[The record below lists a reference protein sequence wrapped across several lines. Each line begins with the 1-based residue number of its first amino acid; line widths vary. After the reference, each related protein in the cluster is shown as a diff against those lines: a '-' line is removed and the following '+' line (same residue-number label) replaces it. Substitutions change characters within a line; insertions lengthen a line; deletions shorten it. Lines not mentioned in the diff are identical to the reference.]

1 MALKQDFM
9 DKIYFDNSATTP
21 LATEV
26 IEVLIDSF
34 KNSFANPS
42 SIHELGRSAKKRIEE
57 ARTFIARSINAEP
70 HEIFFLSGATEANNT
85 VFKACDYDLI
95 ITSPSEHASVIEA
108 AKASRQEIIWLN
120 LDQEGYISLNELENI
135 LAKNSRIEILDK
147 TLPAPEETAVQNTKN
162 EIAQRSPKKILVS
175 IMHANSEIGTVQN
188 LKAIGDLC
196 EKYKA
201 TFHSDCVQS
210 LGKLDIDVK
219 NYKLDLIS
227 ASAHKLH
234 GPKGLG
240 FIYIAEKLQDHI
252 LDKALITGGGQERGF
267 RAGTENVNGIIAFAK
282 ALEVSLDPEKRN
294 KVKELQKKLWL
305 KIKNLKSVILNG
317 PKNLEKRLSGNL
329 NLSFMDLKFNSEQLV
344 LQLDLKGICVS
355 SGSAC
360 TSNKKNTAEIIESSY
375 VLRACQIDEDIARRA
390 IRISLSWM
398 NDEAELEKLTEIITK
413 LV

>member
-1 MALKQDFM
+1 MN
-9 DKIYFDNSATTP
+9 KIYFDNSSTTP

-42 SIHELGRSAKKRIEE
+42 SIHGLGKSAKKKIEE
-57 ARTFIARSINAEP
+57 ARTFIANTINAEP
-70 HEIFFLSGATEANNT
+70 NEIFFLSGATEANNT
-85 VFKACDYDLI
+85 VFKTCNYDLI
-95 ITSPSEHASVIEA
+95 ITSPSEHASVIEP
-108 AKASRQEIIWLN
+108 AKASRQEIIWLD

-135 LAKNSRIEILDK
+135 LAKNSN
-147 TLPAPEETAVQNTKN
+147 AGNGVM
-162 EIAQRSPKKILVS
+162 QRSPKKILVS

-252 LDKALITGGGQERGF
+252 LDKALITGGGQEKGF
-267 RAGTENVNGIIAFAK
+267 RAGTENVNAIIAFAK
-282 ALEVSLDPEKRN
+282 ALEISLDPEKRN

-305 KIKNLKSVILNG
+305 QLKNLKSVVLNG
-317 PKNLEKRLSGNL
+317 PQDLEKRLSGNL

-360 TSNKKNTAEIIESSY
+360 TSNKKNTTEIIESSY

>member
-1 MALKQDFM
+1 MN
-9 DKIYFDNSATTP
+9 KIYFDNSATTA
-21 LATEV
+21 LAAEV

-34 KNSFANPS
+34 KTTFANPS
-42 SIHELGRSAKKRIEE
+42 SVHGLGKSAKKKIEE
-57 ARTFIARSINAEP
+57 ARTFIANSINAEP
-70 HEIFFLSGATEANNT
+70 SEIFFLSGATEANNT

-120 LDQEGYISLNELENI
+120 LDQEGYISLDELESI
-135 LAKNSRIEILDK
+135 LA
-147 TLPAPEETAVQNTKN
+147 QNTEN
-162 EIAQRSPKKILVS
+162 GVHEQCPKKILVS
-175 IMHANSEIGTVQN
+175 IMHANSEIGTVQDI
-188 LKAIGDLC
+188 KAIGNLC

-201 TFHSDCVQS
+201 IFHSDCVQS

-219 NYKLDLIS
+219 NYKLDLLA

-240 FIYIAEKLQDHI
+240 FIYIANKLQESMVN
-252 LDKALITGGGQERGF
+252 KVLIVGGGQERGF
-267 RAGTENVNGIIAFAK
+267 RSGTENVNSIIAFAK
-282 ALEVSLDPEKRN
+282 ALEISLDPEKRN
-294 KVKELQKKLWL
+294 KVKELQKKLWMKL
-305 KIKNLKSVILNG
+305 KNLKSVVLNG
-317 PKNLEKRLSGNL
+317 PQNLENRLSGNL

-344 LQLDLKGICVS
+344 LQLDLRGICVS

-360 TSNKKNTAEIIESSY
+360 TSNKKNTEDSFIESSY
-375 VLRACQIDEDIARRA
+375 VLRACRIDEDIAKRA

-398 NDEAELEKLTEIITK
+398 NDEAELEKLTEIIKK

>member
-1 MALKQDFM
+1 MALKLDFM
-9 DKIYFDNSATTP
+9 NKIYFDNSATTA
-21 LATEV
+21 LAAEV

-34 KNSFANPS
+34 KTTFANPS
-42 SIHELGRSAKKRIEE
+42 SVHGLGKSAKKKIEE
-57 ARTFIARSINAEP
+57 ARTFIANSINAEP
-70 HEIFFLSGATEANNT
+70 NEIFFLSGATEANNT

-108 AKASRQEIIWLN
+108 AKASRQEIFWLN
-120 LDQEGYISLNELENI
+120 LDQEGYISLDELENI
-135 LAKNSRIEILDK
+135 LAQNSNTEAPDK
-147 TLPAPEETAVQNTKN
+147 
-162 EIAQRSPKKILVS
+162 RSSISKKILVS
-175 IMHANSEIGTVQN
+175 IMHANSEIGTIQDI
-188 LKAIGDLC
+188 KAIGNLC

-201 TFHSDCVQS
+201 IFHSDCVQS

-219 NYKLDLIS
+219 DSKLDLIS

-240 FIYIAEKLQDHI
+240 FIYIAHKLQESMV
-252 LDKALITGGGQERGF
+252 DKALIIGGGQERGF
-267 RAGTENVNGIIAFAK
+267 RSGTENVNSIIAFAK
-282 ALEVSLDPEKRN
+282 ALEISLNPEKRN
-294 KVKELQKKLWL
+294 KVKELQKKLWMKL
-305 KIKNLKSVILNG
+305 KNLKSVVLNG
-317 PKNLEKRLSGNL
+317 PQNLENRLGGNL

-344 LQLDLKGICVS
+344 LQLDLRGVCVS

-360 TSNKKNTAEIIESSY
+360 TSNKKNFEDSFIESSY
-375 VLRACQIDEDIARRA
+375 VLRACHIDENIAKRA

>member
-1 MALKQDFM
+1 MN
-9 DKIYFDNSATTP
+9 KIYFDNSATTA
-21 LATEV
+21 LAAEV
-26 IEVLIDSF
+26 IEILIDSF
-34 KNSFANPS
+34 KTTFANPS
-42 SIHELGRSAKKRIEE
+42 SVHGLGKSAKKKVEE
-57 ARTFIARSINAEP
+57 ARTFIANSINAEP
-70 HEIFFLSGATEANNT
+70 SEIFFLSGATEANNT

-120 LDQEGYISLNELENI
+120 LDQEGYISLDELESI
-135 LAKNSRIEILDK
+135 LA
-147 TLPAPEETAVQNTKN
+147 QNTEN
-162 EIAQRSPKKILVS
+162 GVREQCHKKILVS
-175 IMHANSEIGTVQN
+175 IMHANSEIGTIQD
-188 LKAIGDLC
+188 LKAIGNLC

-201 TFHSDCVQS
+201 IFHSDCVQS

-219 NYKLDLIS
+219 DSKLDLIS

-240 FIYIAEKLQDHI
+240 FIYIANKLQESMI
-252 LDKALITGGGQERGF
+252 DKALIIGGGQERGF
-267 RAGTENVNGIIAFAK
+267 RSGTENVNSIIAFAK
-282 ALEVSLDPEKRN
+282 ALEISSDPEKRK
-294 KVKELQKKLWL
+294 KVKELQKKLWMKL
-305 KIKNLKSVILNG
+305 KNLKSVVLNG
-317 PKNLEKRLSGNL
+317 PQDLEKRLSGNL

-344 LQLDLKGICVS
+344 LQLDLRGICVS

-360 TSNKKNTAEIIESSY
+360 TSNKKNTEDSFIESSY
-375 VLRACQIDEDIARRA
+375 VLRACRIDENIAKRA

>member
-1 MALKQDFM
+1 MN
-9 DKIYFDNSATTP
+9 KIYFDNSATTP

-42 SIHELGRSAKKRIEE
+42 SIHGLGKSAKKKIEE
-57 ARTFIARSINAEP
+57 ARTFIANTINAKS

-85 VFKACDYDLI
+85 AFKTCSYDLI
-95 ITSPSEHASVIEA
+95 ITSPSEHASVIEP
-108 AKASRQEIIWLN
+108 AKASRQEIIWLD

-135 LAKNSRIEILDK
+135 LAKNSNAGNGVGE
-147 TLPAPEETAVQNTKN
+147 QC
-162 EIAQRSPKKILVS
+162 PKKILVS

-252 LDKALITGGGQERGF
+252 LDKALITGGGQEQGF
-267 RAGTENVNGIIAFAK
+267 RAGTENVNAIIAFAK
-282 ALEVSLDPEKRN
+282 ALEISLDPEKRN
-294 KVKELQKKLWL
+294 KVKELQKKLWMKL
-305 KIKNLKSVILNG
+305 KNLKSVVLNG
-317 PKNLEKRLSGNL
+317 PQDLEKRLSGNL

-344 LQLDLKGICVS
+344 LQLDLRGICVS

>member
-9 DKIYFDNSATTP
+9 NKIYFDNSATTA
-21 LATEV
+21 LAAEV

-34 KNSFANPS
+34 KTTFANPS
-42 SIHELGRSAKKRIEE
+42 SVHGLGKSAKKKIEE
-57 ARTFIARSINAEP
+57 ARTFIANSINAEAN
-70 HEIFFLSGATEANNT
+70 EIFFLSGATEANNT

-108 AKASRQEIIWLN
+108 AKASCQEIFWLN
-120 LDQEGYISLNELENI
+120 LDQEGYISLKELENV
-135 LAKNSRIEILDK
+135 LAQNSNTEIGVR
-147 TLPAPEETAVQNTKN
+147 EQC
-162 EIAQRSPKKILVS
+162 PKKILVS
-175 IMHANSEIGTVQN
+175 IMHANSEIGTVQD
-188 LKAIGDLC
+188 LKAIGNLC

-201 TFHSDCVQS
+201 IFHSDCVQS

-219 NYKLDLIS
+219 DSKLGLIS

-240 FIYIAEKLQDHI
+240 FIYIAHKLQESI
-252 LDKALITGGGQERGF
+252 VDKALIIGGGQERGL
-267 RAGTENVNGIIAFAK
+267 RSGTENVNSIIAFAK
-282 ALEVSLDPEKRN
+282 ALEISLNPEKRN
-294 KVKELQKKLWL
+294 KVKELQKKLWMKL
-305 KIKNLKSVILNG
+305 KNLKSVVLNG
-317 PKNLEKRLSGNL
+317 PQNLENRLNGNL

-344 LQLDLKGICVS
+344 LQLDLRGVCVS

-360 TSNKKNTAEIIESSY
+360 TSNKKNNIEDSFIESSY
-375 VLRACQIDEDIARRA
+375 VLRACHIDENIAKRA

>member
-1 MALKQDFM
+1 MN
-9 DKIYFDNSATTP
+9 KIYFDNSSTTA
-21 LATEV
+21 LAAEV

-34 KNSFANPS
+34 KDSFANPS
-42 SIHELGRSAKKRIEE
+42 SVHGLGRSAKKKIEE

-70 HEIFFLSGATEANNT
+70 SEIFFLSGATEANNT

-95 ITSPSEHASVIEA
+95 ITSPSEHASVIEP
-108 AKASRQEIIWLN
+108 AKASCQEIIWLN

-135 LAKNSRIEILDK
+135 LAKNSNAENG
-147 TLPAPEETAVQNTKN
+147 AM
-162 EIAQRSPKKILVS
+162 QRPRKKILVS
-175 IMHANSEIGTVQN
+175 IMHANSEIGTVQD
-188 LKAIGDLC
+188 LKAIGNLC

-201 TFHSDCVQS
+201 IFHSDCVQS

-219 NYKLDLIS
+219 NYKLDLIA

-240 FIYIAEKLQDHI
+240 FIYIANKLQESI
-252 LDKALITGGGQERGF
+252 IDKALIVGGGQERGF
-267 RAGTENVNGIIAFAK
+267 RSGTENSNAIIAFAK
-282 ALEVSLDPEKRN
+282 ALEISLNPEKRN
-294 KVKELQKKLWL
+294 RLKELQKKLWL
-305 KIKNLKSVILNG
+305 QLKNLKSVVLNG
-317 PKNLEKRLSGNL
+317 PQDLERRLSGNL

-344 LQLDLKGICVS
+344 LQLDLRGICVS

-360 TSNKKNTAEIIESSY
+360 TSNKKNTDEDSLIESSY
-375 VLRACQIDEDIARRA
+375 VLRACRIDEDIAKRA

-398 NDEAELEKLTEIITK
+398 NDEAELEKLTEIIKK

>member
-1 MALKQDFM
+1 
-9 DKIYFDNSATTP
+9 
-21 LATEV
+21 
-26 IEVLIDSF
+26 VLIDSF

-135 LAKNSRIEILDK
+135 LAKNSNAGNGVL
-147 TLPAPEETAVQNTKN
+147 
-162 EIAQRSPKKILVS
+162 QRSPKKILVS

-201 TFHSDCVQS
+201 TFHSDRVQS

-219 NYKLDLIS
+219 NYKLDLVS

>member
-1 MALKQDFM
+1 MN
-9 DKIYFDNSATTP
+9 KIYFDNSSTTP

-34 KNSFANPS
+34 RDSFANPS
-42 SIHELGRSAKKRIEE
+42 SVHGLGRSAKKKIEE
-57 ARTFIARSINAEP
+57 ARTFIARSINAKS

-85 VFKACDYDLI
+85 VFKTCNYDLI
-95 ITSPSEHASVIEA
+95 ITSPSEHASVIEP
-108 AKASRQEIIWLN
+108 AKASRQEIIWLD

-135 LAKNSRIEILDK
+135 LAKNSNAGNGVRE
-147 TLPAPEETAVQNTKN
+147 QC
-162 EIAQRSPKKILVS
+162 PKKILVS

-252 LDKALITGGGQERGF
+252 LDKALITGGGQEKGF
-267 RAGTENVNGIIAFAK
+267 RAGTENVNAIIAFAK
-282 ALEVSLDPEKRN
+282 ALEISLDPEKRN

-305 KIKNLKSVILNG
+305 QLKNLKSVVLNG
-317 PKNLEKRLSGNL
+317 PQDLEKRLSGNL

-360 TSNKKNTAEIIESSY
+360 TSNKKNTTEIIESSY

>member
-1 MALKQDFM
+1 MALKLSLLKITQKHLQRSKGFM
-9 DKIYFDNSATTP
+9 NKIYFDNSATTA
-21 LATEV
+21 LAAEV

-34 KNSFANPS
+34 KTTFANPS
-42 SIHELGRSAKKRIEE
+42 SVHGLGKSAKKKIEE
-57 ARTFIARSINAEP
+57 ARTFIANSINAEP
-70 HEIFFLSGATEANNT
+70 SEIFFLSGATEANNT

-120 LDQEGYISLNELENI
+120 LDQEGYISLDELESI
-135 LAKNSRIEILDK
+135 LA
-147 TLPAPEETAVQNTKN
+147 QNTEN
-162 EIAQRSPKKILVS
+162 GVHEQCPKKILVS
-175 IMHANSEIGTVQN
+175 IMHANSEIGTVQDI
-188 LKAIGDLC
+188 KAIGNLC

-201 TFHSDCVQS
+201 IFHSDCVQS

-219 NYKLDLIS
+219 NYKLDLLA

-240 FIYIAEKLQDHI
+240 FIYIANKLQESMVN
-252 LDKALITGGGQERGF
+252 KVLIVGGGQERGF
-267 RAGTENVNGIIAFAK
+267 RSGTENVNSIIAFAK
-282 ALEVSLDPEKRN
+282 ALEISLDPEKRN
-294 KVKELQKKLWL
+294 KVKELQKKLWMKL
-305 KIKNLKSVILNG
+305 KNLKSVVLNG
-317 PKNLEKRLSGNL
+317 PQNLENRLSGNL

-344 LQLDLKGICVS
+344 LQLDLRGICVS

-360 TSNKKNTAEIIESSY
+360 TSNKKNTEDSFIESSY
-375 VLRACQIDEDIARRA
+375 VLRACRIDEDIAKRA

-398 NDEAELEKLTEIITK
+398 NDEAELEKLTEIIKK

>member
-85 VFKACDYDLI
+85 VFKACNYDLI

-135 LAKNSRIEILDK
+135 LAKNSNAGNGVL
-147 TLPAPEETAVQNTKN
+147 
-162 EIAQRSPKKILVS
+162 QRSPKKILVS
-175 IMHANSEIGTVQN
+175 IMHANSEIGTIQN

-282 ALEVSLDPEKRN
+282 ALEISLDPEKRN

>member
-1 MALKQDFM
+1 MN
-9 DKIYFDNSATTP
+9 KIYFDNSATTA
-21 LATEV
+21 LAAEV

-34 KNSFANPS
+34 KTTFANPS
-42 SIHELGRSAKKRIEE
+42 SVHGLGKSAKKKIEE
-57 ARTFIARSINAEP
+57 ARTFIANSINAEP
-70 HEIFFLSGATEANNT
+70 SEIFFLSGATEANNT

-120 LDQEGYISLNELENI
+120 LDQEGYISLDELESI
-135 LAKNSRIEILDK
+135 LA
-147 TLPAPEETAVQNTKN
+147 QNTEN
-162 EIAQRSPKKILVS
+162 GVHEQCPKKILVS
-175 IMHANSEIGTVQN
+175 IMHANSEIGTVQDI
-188 LKAIGDLC
+188 KAIGNLC

-201 TFHSDCVQS
+201 IFHSDCVQS

-219 NYKLDLIS
+219 DSKLDLIS

-240 FIYIAEKLQDHI
+240 FIYIANKLQESMV
-252 LDKALITGGGQERGF
+252 DKALIVGGGQERGF
-267 RAGTENVNGIIAFAK
+267 RSGTENVNSIIAFAK
-282 ALEVSLDPEKRN
+282 ALEISLDPEKRK
-294 KVKELQKKLWL
+294 KVKELQKKLWMKL
-305 KIKNLKSVILNG
+305 KNLKSVVLNG
-317 PKNLEKRLSGNL
+317 PQNLENRLSGNL

-344 LQLDLKGICVS
+344 LQLDLRGICVS

-360 TSNKKNTAEIIESSY
+360 TSNKKNTEDSFIESSY
-375 VLRACQIDEDIARRA
+375 VLRACGIDEDIAKRA

-398 NDEAELEKLTEIITK
+398 NDEAELEKLTEIIKK

>member
-9 DKIYFDNSATTP
+9 NKIYFDNSATTA
-21 LATEV
+21 LAAEV

-34 KNSFANPS
+34 KTTFANPS
-42 SIHELGRSAKKRIEE
+42 SVHGLGKSAKKKIEE
-57 ARTFIARSINAEP
+57 ARTFIANSINAEP
-70 HEIFFLSGATEANNT
+70 NEIFFLSGATEANNT
-85 VFKACDYDLI
+85 VFKTCDYDLI

-108 AKASRQEIIWLN
+108 AKASHQEIFWLN
-120 LDQEGYISLNELENI
+120 LDQEGYISLDELENI
-135 LAKNSRIEILDK
+135 LA
-147 TLPAPEETAVQNTKN
+147 QNTEN
-162 EIAQRSPKKILVS
+162 GVREQCPKKILVS
-175 IMHANSEIGTVQN
+175 IMHANSEIGTVQDI
-188 LKAIGDLC
+188 KAIGNLC

-201 TFHSDCVQS
+201 IFHSDCVQS

-219 NYKLDLIS
+219 NSKLDLIS

-240 FIYIAEKLQDHI
+240 FIYIANKLQESMI
-252 LDKALITGGGQERGF
+252 DKALIIGGGQERGF
-267 RAGTENVNGIIAFAK
+267 RSGTENVNSIIAFAK
-282 ALEVSLDPEKRN
+282 ALEISLDPEKRN
-294 KVKELQKKLWL
+294 RVKELQKKLWTKL
-305 KIKNLKSVILNG
+305 KNLKSVVLNG
-317 PKNLEKRLSGNL
+317 PQNLENRLSGNL

-344 LQLDLKGICVS
+344 LQLDLRGVCVS

-360 TSNKKNTAEIIESSY
+360 TSNKKNFEDSFIESSY
-375 VLRACQIDEDIARRA
+375 VLRACHIDENIAKRA